1 MIHVF
6 SLCTF
11 LFLIMSSIY
20 LVIITIIIIIELL
33 IIELAVTLLLE
44 KEPNLRISKNDLK

>member
-1 MIHVF
+1 M
-6 SLCTF
+6 F